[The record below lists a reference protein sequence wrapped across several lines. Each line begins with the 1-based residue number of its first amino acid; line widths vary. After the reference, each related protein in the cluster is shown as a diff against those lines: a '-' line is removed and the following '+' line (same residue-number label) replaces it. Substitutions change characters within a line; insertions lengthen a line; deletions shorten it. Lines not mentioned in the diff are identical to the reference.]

1 MQQIIRSLLSK
12 RESWFLVEI
21 QYREP
26 TYEARHGR
34 RASPYRFRYRIEART
49 AADARE
55 LALIEFARVSAMS
68 SVGWPRDIVG
78 VEISSTTGAEA
89 PSTIV

>member
-1 MQQIIRSLLSK
+1 MRDLL
-12 RESWFLVEI
+12 RFWFPRRVSWYVVEI

-34 RASPYRFRYRIEART
+34 RANPYRFRYRIEA
-49 AADARE
+49 ASSADARE
-55 LALIEFARVSAMS
+55 LALVEFARVTAMS

-78 VEISSTTGAEA
+78 VAIA
-89 PSTIV
+89 PAS

>member
-1 MQQIIRSLLSK
+1 MGYLFGTWVSRT
-12 RESWFLVEI
+12 RRWFVVEI

-34 RASPYRFRYRIEART
+34 RANPYRFRYRLEAAS

-55 LALIEFARVSAMS
+55 LAILEFARVSAMS
-68 SVGWPRDIVG
+68 SVGWTREIVG
-78 VEISSTTGAEA
+78 VEIASVQSVDRAR
-89 PSTIV
+89 

>member
-1 MQQIIRSLLSK
+1 MELLRSFLS
-12 RESWFLVEI
+12 RRRSWFVVEI

-34 RASPYRFRYRIEART
+34 RASPYRFRYRLEAT
-49 AADARE
+49 SSSDARD
-55 LALIEFARVSAMS
+55 LALVEFARVTAMS

-78 VEISSTTGAEA
+78 V
-89 PSTIV
+89 TIVNC